1 MFLLI
6 PYAESRALNLITVIF
21 LWPSCTDLQ
30 TNKLLQSLTCLA
42 MPLALELIYYVTR
55 IRQRGAVSRI
65 GYISDTD
72 TCRIRDGYV
81 S

>member
-42 MPLALELIYYVTR
+42 MPPALELICLKAQLLQSIALTR
-55 IRQRGAVSRI
+55 
-65 GYISDTD
+65 T
-72 TCRIRDGYV
+72 IRDFGNGEEPPTDY